1 MPEDRF
7 GDLGP
12 RDDAPPRAAER
23 LADLDAQEPEG
34 PPPPPRRAPGRSYT
48 WVVGVAAVILIAV
61 VGLNSL
67 PNAGEGI
74 RGPRTGEVIPAFAAP
89 SATGP
94 VDGDVN
100 LKQGPDDKRFRNKTP
115 ACDVH
120 EPGVVNI
127 CDLRARGP
135 VVLTFIGV
143 PGAKKCEAQLDRV
156 DRIAPEF
163 KGVTFL
169 GVVSGRDKKTVAR
182 LVERHGWKEP
192 VAVDQ
197 RGDLF
202 TLYRA
207 AICPTIVFA
216 HRGGRVSASTIR
228 PLSDARFRQLVRGAM
243 KPAPP
248 VAPKTG
254 TTG

>member
-1 MPEDRF
+1 VPEDRF

-12 RDDAPPRAAER
+12 GRDTPPSAAEK
-23 LADLDAQEPEG
+23 LADLDAREPESAE
-34 PPPPPRRAPGRSYT
+34 PPPSRRPAGRSYT

-61 VGLNSL
+61 VGINSL
-67 PNAGEGI
+67 PHAGEGI
-74 RGPRTGEVIPAFAAP
+74 RGPHVGSELPAFAAP

-94 VDGDVN
+94 LEGDVN
-100 LKQGPDDKRFRNKTP
+100 LKQGPDDKRFRNKTA

-120 EPGVVNI
+120 VPGVVNI

-135 VVLTFIGV
+135 VVVAFIGV
-143 PGAKKCEAQLDRV
+143 PGAKKCEAQLDRI
-156 DRIAPEF
+156 DRIAREF
-163 KGVTFL
+163 RGVSFV
-169 GVVSGRDKKTVAR
+169 GVASGRDKKTIAR
-182 LVERHGWKEP
+182 LVKRRGWRLP

-216 HRGGRVSASTIR
+216 HRGGQVSASTIR
-228 PLSDARFRQLVRGAM
+228 PLTDARFRQLVRAAIE
-243 KPAPP
+243 PAPP
-248 VAPKTG
+248 APRTG

>member
-1 MPEDRF
+1 VPEDRF

-12 RDDAPPRAAER
+12 RGDAPPRAAER
-23 LADLDAQEPEG
+23 LADLDAREPEQA
-34 PPPPPRRAPGRSYT
+34 PPSRRAPGRSYT

-74 RGPRTGEVIPAFAAP
+74 RGPRAGSVIPAFAAP

-94 VDGDVN
+94 LDGDVN
-100 LKQGPDDKRFRNKTP
+100 LKQGPDDKRFRNKTA

-120 EPGVVNI
+120 QPGVVNI
-127 CDLRARGP
+127 CDLRRRGA
-135 VVLTFIGV
+135 VVIVFIGV

-156 DRIAPEF
+156 NRMTREF
-163 KGVTFL
+163 KGVSFV

-182 LVERHGWKEP
+182 LVARHGWTLP

-216 HRGGRVSASTIR
+216 HRGGQVSASTIR
-228 PLSDARFRQLVRGAM
+228 PLTDTRFRALVRAAM
-243 KPAPP
+243 RPPPA
-248 VAPKTG
+248 APKTG